1 LSNINDKKIKLVELE
16 PSVLLELAK
25 LRHLRSNDSESLS
38 LATEA
43 LEIANRCSYVL
54 QQADIHLFLG
64 EYYRDTGDLVQAKKH
79 AELAK
84 LRSYQMIDV
93 ETGDYVTKDEGT
105 KWKYKPCYD
114 KAVKLLKELER

>member
-1 LSNINDKKIKLVELE
+1 MINTYCPPQHATLHPYSAISHLQSN
-16 PSVLLELAK
+16 P
-25 LRHLRSNDSESLS
+25 SESLS

-64 EYYRDTGDLVQAKKH
+64 EYYRDLGDIDKAREQ

-84 LRSYQMIDV
+84 LRSYQMVDV

-105 KWKYKPCYD
+105 KWKYKVCYD
-114 KAVKLLKELER
+114 KAVKLLESLVS